1 MDYAITLKNNNKIF
15 YETREHRYEMK
26 CTEDF
31 NLRFA
36 LKGNEIYRLGRREL
50 SIHPDS
56 FLIMNKGTQYISKID
71 SNSPVES
78 LTLAFD
84 QKFVNNF
91 NACYHRSHS
100 KLLEY
105 TGSDTGF
112 DMDFNETIYPFNGDL
127 RFNIQHLKNNLEE
140 GLQDEL
146 LINEYLHHCLIN
158 YYRVYHSEVLN
169 KAEKLGFTNRSTKVE
184 IMKRL
189 NLAKE
194 YMYTNYNQNI
204 ALEDLARHSCLSVNH
219 LLRTFKQAFNLSPH
233 QFLIQL
239 RLQRAR
245 LLLKT
250 TSHTIN
256 EIVLMVGFECPSSFI
271 RLFKNKFNITPL
283 KFKQMVA

>member
-1 MDYAITLKNNNKIF
+1 MDYAITLKNNNKILH
-15 YETREHRYEMK
+15 ETREHRYEMK
-26 CTEDF
+26 CAEDF
-31 NLRFA
+31 NIRFA
-36 LKGNEIYRLGRREL
+36 LQGNEVYRLGRREL

-78 LTLAFD
+78 LILAFD
-84 QKFVNNF
+84 QKFVNDF
-91 NACYHRSHS
+91 DMCYHASAT
-100 KLLEY
+100 KLLDY
-105 TGSDTGF
+105 PAWDTRI
-112 DMDFNETIYPFNGDL
+112 DLNFNETIYPFNGDL
-127 RFNIQHLKNNLEE
+127 RFNIQHLKNNLDKA
-140 GLQDEL
+140 LQDEL

-158 YYRVYHSEVLN
+158 YYRVYRTEVTN
-169 KAEKLGFTNRSTKVE
+169 KAENLGFTNRSTKVE

-204 ALEDLARHSCLSVNH
+204 SLEDLARHSCLSVNH

-239 RLQRAR
+239 RLQRAK

-250 TSHTIN
+250 TPHSIN
-256 EIVLMVGFECPSSFI
+256 EVVLLVGFECPSSFI